1 MVLEGL
7 VKPFKAE
14 KRPSEMFFIGL
25 LFSSIAIIL
34 SLFVFE
40 PYSSIV
46 SIALTAIVCV
56 PLIYGVI
63 RMEERKSMEIKR
75 EALLVKEHGRA
86 LMFFL
91 FLFLGF
97 VVSFALWYT
106 FLPQAYVEEV
116 FDVQTET
123 ISSVWSSNSA
133 TGAAVSQVDGVFD
146 LLGHNVKVLFFCM
159 IFAFFYGFGAIFIL
173 TWNASVIGAAVGDIV
188 RSSMHT
194 GFISSISA
202 SLLKYM
208 IHGIPEI
215 MAYFTA
221 GLAGGIISIA
231 VINHDFK
238 SEKFKNVI
246 KDSLDLIAVSFAF
259 LVAAAFLEVFVSPLV

>member
-14 KRPSEMFFIGL
+14 KRPVEMFFIGV
-25 LFSSIAIIL
+25 LFSSIAIVL
-34 SLFVFE
+34 SIFVFS

-46 SIALTAIVCV
+46 AIALTAIVCI
-56 PLIYGVI
+56 PLIYGII
-63 RMEERKSMEIKR
+63 RMEERKSLEIRR
-75 EALLVKEHGRA
+75 EAALVKEHGRA
-86 LMFFL
+86 LLFFM

-116 FDVQTET
+116 FVVQTDT
-123 ISSVWSSNSA
+123 ISGVFNSF
-133 TGAAVSQVDGVFD
+133 TGAAVSPVKVAST
-146 LLGHNVKVLFFCM
+146 LLGHNLKVMVFCL

-188 RSSMHT
+188 RSNISS
-194 GFISSISA
+194 GFISNIS
-202 SLLKYM
+202 SGLLKYLV
-208 IHGIPEI
+208 HGIPEMI
-215 MAYFTA
+215 AYFTA

-231 VINHDFK
+231 VINHDLRGSRFRK
-238 SEKFKNVI
+238 I
-246 KDSLDLIAVSFAF
+246 IRDSADLIIVSVIL
-259 LVAAAFLEVFVSPLV
+259 LVAAALLEVFVSPLLF

>member
-14 KRPSEMFFIGL
+14 KKPVEMFFIGI

-34 SLFVFE
+34 SLYVFS

-56 PLIYGVI
+56 PLIYGII
-63 RMEERKSMEIKR
+63 RMEERKSIEIRR
-75 EALLVKEHGRA
+75 EAILVKEHGRA
-86 LMFFL
+86 LLFFL

-106 FLPQAYVEEV
+106 FLPQAYVKEV
-116 FDVQTET
+116 FKVQTET
-123 ISSVWSSNSA
+123 ISGVFTGF
-133 TGAAVSQVDGVFD
+133 TGAAVSPVKAATTLLSHNLKVMVFC
-146 LLGHNVKVLFFCM
+146 L

-188 RSSMHT
+188 RSNIST
-194 GFISSISA
+194 GFVSSISSGLA
-202 SLLKYM
+202 RYL
-208 IHGIPEI
+208 IHGIPEVI
-215 MAYFTA
+215 AYFTA

-231 VINHDFK
+231 VINHDFRGARFRK
-238 SEKFKNVI
+238 II
-246 KDSLDLIAVSFAF
+246 KDSADLIIVSVI
-259 LVAAAFLEVFVSPLV
+259 LIIVASLLEVFVSPLLF